1 MYFRAF
7 AFPLGLQA
15 GQLLQ
20 LCTRSS
26 GAQICEAYITGMAD
40 SVALTK
46 VFDKNQG
53 DSTAPAGFCIPVSTT
68 GVQMRSAVVA
78 RLKSKKDH
86 LHEPVGGLVYTTL
99 HETFPARELRQNRR
113 RAMILHRVV

>member
-1 MYFRAF
+1 M
-7 AFPLGLQA
+7 
-15 GQLLQ
+15 
-20 LCTRSS
+20 
-26 GAQICEAYITGMAD
+26 
-40 SVALTK
+40 ALTK